1 MNFFKKQRK
10 DTGYFPIQTD
20 DFFEQL
26 QSGND
31 DELTEQFSPIL
42 STETNNRAY
51 LGSVIHPSRI
61 KAVSIIVLLVLGI
74 FTADL
79 VQLQIVKGET
89 FFTQAENNRF
99 RTIII
104 PSKRGIIT
112 DRNGEILA
120 QNDPVFHI
128 LGTKEQMPKEESDFL
143 DALERLSNLSGTS
156 VSAMQEKLE
165 SAKRDETVI
174 LVERLPYEPAIRFY
188 KDIARFPGMTLEV
201 APVRRYVTDAI
212 PSLSHILG
220 YTGVLNPEEY
230 ERVKNDGYR
239 KFDQIGKQGIE
250 SQYEKLLRGVFGKE
264 LVEVDSA
271 GNRIRVIS
279 KSDPVDG
286 ETLRLTLDLGLQKA
300 IEESVKHHLEKSSAQ
315 NASVVVLD
323 PTSGA
328 VLAMVSWPAY
338 DANLFTHGISG
349 EDYAALLNDERK
361 PLFPR
366 AFAGSFPSGSTI
378 KPTFAAAALNEGIIT
393 ASTSFLSNGGVRVG
407 LWFFPDWRAGGHGI
421 TDVYH
426 SIADSVNT
434 FYYLIGGGNET
445 FQGLGVER
453 LTDYA
458 RRFGFANK
466 SGIDLPNEVAGFLPS
481 KDWKLQTKGE
491 VWYIGD
497 TYNLSIGQG
506 DFLATP
512 LQMARSAAVFA
523 NGGLLVTPFL
533 NAEKEPIAER
543 ILEEPIIDVIKEG
556 MRRTITYGSAKSLSV
571 LPVTSGGKT
580 GTAQWSS
587 TKGNHAWFIG
597 FAPYE
602 EPEIAVAVLVE
613 EGADEYLAVP
623 IVADIYRY
631 WFSRVE

>member
-1 MNFFKKQRK
+1 MMFYKKRHHK
-10 DTGYFPIQTD
+10 TPHFPIQNT
-20 DFFEQL
+20 
-26 QSGND
+26 GNFGD
-31 DELTEQFSPIL
+31 LPTSHEDQFAERFSPIL
-42 STETNNRAY
+42 SAEINNRDY
-51 LGSVIHPSRI
+51 LGHVIHPRRI
-61 KAVSIIVLLVLGI
+61 TIASVVILFVIGVFI
-74 FTADL
+74 ADL
-79 VQLQIVKGET
+79 VHLQIVKGES
-89 FFTQAENNRF
+89 FFTQAEHNRF

-104 PSKRGIIT
+104 PSKRGVIL
-112 DRNGEILA
+112 DRNGVILA

-128 LGTKEQMPKEESDFL
+128 LAAKDQLPKDESEL
-143 DALERLSNLSGTS
+143 RNVLERLSNLSGTS
-156 VSAMQEKLE
+156 VDIMFEKI
-165 SAKRDETVI
+165 SNAKRDETVI
-174 LVERLPYEPAIRFY
+174 LVERLSYEPAIRFY
-188 KDIARFPGMTLEV
+188 KDNIRYPGMTLEV
-201 APVRRYVTDAI
+201 APVRRYITDSI

-220 YTGVLNPEEY
+220 YTGALNSEEY
-230 ERVKNDGYR
+230 EKVKNDGYR
-239 KFDQIGKQGIE
+239 KFDHIGKQGIE
-250 SQYEKLLRGVFGKE
+250 AQYESLLRGIFGKE
-264 LVEVDSA
+264 LIEVDSA
-271 GNRIRVIS
+271 GNRIRIIS
-279 KSDPVDG
+279 KSDPIDG
-286 ETLRLTLDLGLQKA
+286 ETLQLTIDSGLQKA
-300 IEESVKHHLEKSSAQ
+300 IETSIQTHLSKSSAK

-323 PTSGA
+323 PSSGA
-328 VLAMVSWPAY
+328 VLALVSWPAF
-338 DANLFTHGISG
+338 DANLFTHGISQ
-349 EDYAALLNDERK
+349 EQYNALLNDENK

-378 KPTFAAAALNEGIIT
+378 KPTFAAAALNEKIIT
-393 ASTSFLSNGGVRVG
+393 STTSFLSNGGVRVG

-458 RRFGFANK
+458 KRFGFAQK
-466 SGIDLPNEVAGFLPS
+466 SGIDLPNESAGFLPS
-481 KDWKLQTKGE
+481 KEWKLQTKGE

-506 DFLATP
+506 DFLASP

-533 NAEKEPIAER
+533 NAEKEPIVQR
-543 ILEEPIIDVIKEG
+543 IMEEPIIATVKEG
-556 MRRTITYGSAKSLSV
+556 MRRTVTYGSAKSLSA
-571 LPVTSGGKT
+571 LPITSAGKT

-587 TKGNHAWFIG
+587 TKGNHAWYIG

-613 EGADEYLAVP
+613 EGADDYLAVP

-631 WFSRVE
+631 WFK